1 MLIEE
6 GDKVKIK
13 EADRFDKEVHE
24 GDVFKVVSTSNDGEY
39 SLDFDSLILRP
50 VNYDLNDSKN
60 NVQYAFPS
68 WIEKID

>member
-13 EADRFDKEVHE
+13 EADRFTEEVEH
-24 GDVFKVVSTSNDGEY
+24 GDIFKVISTSNDGEY

-50 VNYDLNDSKN
+50 VNYDLSGSEK

-68 WIEKID
+68 WIEKIE

>member
-6 GDKVKIK
+6 GDKVKVI
-13 EADRFDKEVHE
+13 EEDRFTKEVEH
-24 GDVFKVVSTSNDGEY
+24 GDIFKVISTSNDGEY

-50 VNYDLNDSKN
+50 VNYDLSGSEK

-68 WIEKID
+68 WIEKIE